1 MKNTK
6 LFCKKFFT
14 WRLAFPTNKTLLT
27 CVWKKH
33 NILKTASEI
42 HWQEISKQ
50 LKECVD
56 GNAIKFKYFRQSI
69 HTAWKLLKFSA
80 GDCFNKMF
88 LPQCEIISSLRAMK
102 ANRICQ

>member
-50 LKECVD
+50 LKECVMEMPLSLNISD
-56 GNAIKFKYFRQSI
+56 NQFILLGNY
-69 HTAWKLLKFSA
+69 
-80 GDCFNKMF
+80 
-88 LPQCEIISSLRAMK
+88 
-102 ANRICQ
+102 

>member
-14 WRLAFPTNKTLLT
+14 RRLAFPKNKTLLT
-27 CVWKKH
+27 CFWKKH

-42 HWQEISKQ
+42 QRQEISKQ

-56 GNAIKFKYFRQSI
+56 ENAI
-69 HTAWKLLKFSA
+69 
-80 GDCFNKMF
+80 
-88 LPQCEIISSLRAMK
+88 EV
-102 ANRICQ
+102 